1 MSIEAA
7 PYAATEHDETCFFH
21 QREAETQTCQRSFV
35 NFGQC
40 QADRRLQ
47 SSPPAPRDSVLLFS
61 RNPKFRDKEIHFGG
75 CRGNSVYESGAAAVA
90 ATTIRRRRR
99 RGRRVPTAQ
108 QNLS

>member
-1 MSIEAA
+1 MSIETAR
-7 PYAATEHDETCFFH
+7 YAATEQPNMMESFQ
-21 QREAETQTCQRSFV
+21 QRAETQTCQQSFV
-35 NFGQC
+35 NFGHC

-47 SSPPAPRDSVLLFS
+47 SSPPAPRDSVLLTS

-75 CRGNSVYESGAAAVA
+75 CRGKSVYESGAAAVA

-99 RGRRVPTAQ
+99 RGRRFPTAQ